1 MRKIALVCFIGI
13 FIALSTWILSPDSG
27 VKKEQKKT
35 SIINTDKK
43 NSLEKTSTIQLP
55 SNPKAPLKVKRET
68 RHKSKTKLEQHRA
81 YQRYQRYR
89 EKHYKMQ
96 QQRMRQY
103 RAYQSK
109 LKYMREGGAQSKLR
123 AIKEKREKEFRQRYK
138 SSMLSQKEAKQAN
151 LLRDNREIQKRRE
164 QMQLMQ
170 DKQKLQHKFKGE

>member
-1 MRKIALVCFIGI
+1 MRKIALVSFIGI

-55 SNPKAPLKVKRET
+55 SNPKAPLKVKREM
-68 RHKSKTKLEQHRA
+68 RHKSKTKLEQQRA
-81 YQRYQRYR
+81 YLRYR
-89 EKHYKMQ
+89 EKHYKIQ

-103 RAYQSK
+103 RAYQSR

-123 AIKEKREKEFRQRYK
+123 AIKEKREKEYRQRYE
-138 SSMLSQKEAKQAN
+138 STMMSQKEAKQAN

-170 DKQKLQHKFKGE
+170 DKQKLQHKLKGE